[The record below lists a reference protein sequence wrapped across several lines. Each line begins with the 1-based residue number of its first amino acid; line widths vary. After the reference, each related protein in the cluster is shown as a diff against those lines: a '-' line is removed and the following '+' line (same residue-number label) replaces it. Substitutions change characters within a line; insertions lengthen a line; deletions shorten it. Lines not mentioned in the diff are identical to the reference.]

1 VVEATSSA
9 AESPPLLWVLRR
21 IEVGHVILVGVA
33 TIAAATLAGVGAANG
48 VVLGGALISLN
59 VWIFKRL
66 FAFMIRRGSGGHR
79 LAIALLFAKLPV
91 LWGLFWL
98 ITRVRLIPIDGLGL
112 AAGISCFPVAVVAV
126 TLASRG
132 RPRQC

>member
-1 VVEATSSA
+1 VNNAVSVT
-9 AESPPLLWVLRR
+9 AEPSQLLWILRR
-21 IEVGHVILVGVA
+21 IEVGHAILVGLA
-33 TIAAATLAGVGAANG
+33 ALAAATLSGAGAANG
-48 VVLGGALISLN
+48 VILGGALISLN
-59 VWIFKRL
+59 VWLLKHI
-66 FAFMIRRGSGGHR
+66 FAFLIRRGSGQHR

-98 ITRVRLIPIDGLGL
+98 ITRVRLVPIDGLGL

-126 TLASRG
+126 TLVWHG